1 MTIGQQPARQQA
13 GRVTREKRWQ
23 LLTLPAALLAMAG
36 CSSSDAQDWRGYAY
50 PDLMGGT
57 QVQVSGPYASGPQ
70 CLAFMRAA
78 QQGKPRTAG
87 FACARGCKLSKLDE
101 ASGERLLADCDEV
114 LR

>member
-1 MTIGQQPARQQA
+1 MSIGRHYAARA
-13 GRVTREKRWQ
+13 VRGIGVRCLSLAAVA
-23 LLTLPAALLAMAG
+23 LALTG
-36 CSSSDAQDWRGYAY
+36 CSSSDARDWRGYAY

-57 QVQVSGPYASGPQ
+57 QAQVSGPYASGPQ

-87 FACARGCKLSKLDE
+87 FACARGCKLSRQDNT
-101 ASGERLLADCDEV
+101 SGEHLLADCDEV

>member
-1 MTIGQQPARQQA
+1 MTIGQQHAGQQA
-13 GRVTREKRWQ
+13 ARGRQWR
-23 LLTLPAALLAMAG
+23 LLSLPVAMLAMAG
-36 CSSSDAQDWRGYAY
+36 CSSSDARDWRGYAY

-57 QVQVSGPYASGPQ
+57 QAQVSGPYASGPQ

-87 FACARGCKLSKLDE
+87 FACARGCKLSKQDD
-101 ASGERLLADCDEV
+101 ASGEHLLADCDEV